1 MDTEADVFIEKVEA
15 NPFVKVVYDG
25 IDIQSNLIG
34 LYNAT
39 NIIAA
44 ITVGKY
50 FEVALNDIKR
60 GIESYMPENNRS
72 QIIFKNGN
80 EIILDAYNANPSSMD
95 VALDNFIQLKKANKV
110 IIIGDMFELGDE
122 SKKEHQTIVNKL
134 VSQVHFTCFLIGKE
148 FYNSKIENKYLSF
161 FLSFEDFSN
170 FLKENNLIKL

>member
-1 MDTEADVFIEKVEA
+1 M
-15 NPFVKVVYDG
+15 
-25 IDIQSNLIG
+25 
-34 LYNAT
+34 YNAT

-60 GIESYMPENNRS
+60 GIESYTPENNRS

-122 SKKEHQTIVNKL
+122 SKKEHQAILELAQNSGFDEIITVGKIFRTVNH
-134 VSQVHFTCFLIGKE
+134 SQ
-148 FYNSKIENKYLSF
+148 
-161 FLSFEDFSN
+161 LSFEDTPALTEY
-170 FLKENNLIKL
+170 LKANAISSKNVLLKGSRGIALEKAIEFI